1 MIRSGW
7 PCDLVAC
14 VTCEQGTS
22 SGAPSSTRNVSSI
35 LLRTADGACLVD
47 AGEGTC
53 RQLAAAG
60 VPADDVRWCVHETQ
74 LQPSPPNCAVTNAP
88 LSVRHIY
95 AGSAPDV

>member
-1 MIRSGW
+1 M
-7 PCDLVAC
+7 
-14 VTCEQGTS
+14 QGTS

-60 VPADDVRWCVHETQ
+60 VPADHLRWCARHPGPTALPDQ
-74 LQPSPPNCAVTNAP
+74 QTTAWISAAPS
-88 LSVRHIY
+88 
-95 AGSAPDV
+95 SASDVNRQESPW